1 MENEALRCEKRRG
14 IFEYVDKQ
22 RLISCF
28 IFTFAIG
35 LIAHAYAFLNFQ
47 PSHDSLYE
55 VVSDAAYWK
64 WKLQL
69 GRFLKPLYDLAL
81 GRFASLP
88 WVNGLMSLLW
98 LSLAGYLVTEMLR
111 INKRLGIALTCGVLS
126 VNLTVTALA
135 ATYMPD
141 LSSDMLAL
149 LFALLGCRIWYGMT
163 DGKTQLAPAKKLAL
177 TLCAGLCVGVS
188 LGIYQALVCVFV
200 TMVLAV
206 SVMRLLD
213 EKTSW
218 IRVWLSDF
226 WAAGI
231 ALLGGGV
238 YYGGLRLALAAT
250 GTELAQ
256 GQGNSL
262 INLFRYSGPICERLY
277 ETFRRVEFYM
287 IEFSGYAHSV
297 YFTTAV
303 GVLMMITVTVCFVW
317 LIGLL
322 IKRKASA
329 GNVIT
334 ALLFFLMLPF
344 AMNLMRLLN
353 SYIHLLMFYAFW
365 LAYIITFTLAKE
377 LSERKNTAVFERT
390 AAFLLCCVI
399 FMNIQTANAVYVKK
413 TTEHQATLSVMT
425 RVVDRVET
433 QPGYERGVTPVAFIG
448 VPQAYFSDFAP
459 YDKIQ
464 RLTGTDM
471 SGSIT
476 YYSIYGVYIPMLL
489 RTDMNIADR
498 GTAVAVAASEEVA
511 AMPLFPAAGSVRTVD
526 GIVVVKFTQDF
537 QD

>member
-1 MENEALRCEKRRG
+1 MENEALHGGKRPG
-14 IFEYVDKQ
+14 IFEYIDKQ
-22 RLISCF
+22 RLVSCF
-28 IFTFAIG
+28 VFTFAIG

-55 VVSDAAYWK
+55 VISDAAYWE

-69 GRFLKPLYDLAL
+69 GRFLKPLYDLTL

-88 WVNGLMSLLW
+88 WINGLMSLLW
-98 LSLAGYLVTEMLR
+98 LSLAGYLVTEMLS

-141 LSSDMLAL
+141 LSSDMLSL
-149 LFALLGCRIWYGMT
+149 LFALLGCRIWYGLT
-163 DGKTQLAPAKKLAL
+163 SGKTQHGPRKKLAL
-177 TLCAGLCVGVS
+177 TLCAALCVAVS

-200 TMVLAV
+200 TMVLAI
-206 SVMRLLD
+206 SIMRLLD
-213 EKTSW
+213 EKSSW
-218 IRVWLSDF
+218 KKVWLSDF
-226 WAAGI
+226 RAAGI
-231 ALLGGGV
+231 AILGGV
-238 YYGGLRLALAAT
+238 MYYAGLRLSLAVT
-250 GTELAQ
+250 GVELSQ
-256 GQGNSL
+256 SSNGL
-262 INLFRYSGPICERLY
+262 INLFRDSGPIGERLY

-303 GVLMMITVTVCFVW
+303 GVLTMITVTVCFAW

-334 ALLFFLMLPF
+334 ALLFFLMLTF

-353 SYIHLLMFYAFW
+353 SYIHVLMFYAFW

-425 RVVDRVET
+425 RVVERIET
-433 QPGYERGVTPVAFIG
+433 QEGYERGVTPVVFMG
-448 VPQAYFSDFAP
+448 SPQSYLSDFAP
-459 YDKIQ
+459 FDKIKK
-464 RLTGTDM
+464 LTGANNN
-471 SGSIT
+471 SSIT
-476 YYSIYGVYIPMLL
+476 YYVIYGVYIPMLL

-511 AMPLFPAAGSVRTVD
+511 AMPLFPAVGSVRTVD

>member
-22 RLISCF
+22 RLVSCF

-35 LIAHAYAFLNFQ
+35 LVAHAYAFLNFQ

-88 WVNGLMSLLW
+88 WINGLMSLLW

-111 INKRLGIALTCGVLS
+111 INKRPGIALTCGVLS
-126 VNLTVTALA
+126 VNLTVMALA

-149 LFALLGCRIWYGMT
+149 LFVLLGCRIWYGMT

-256 GQGNSL
+256 DYNGL
-262 INLFRYSGPICERLY
+262 TNLFGDSAPISEQLS
-277 ETFRRVEFYM
+277 ETLRWVKVYLT
-287 IEFSGYAHSV
+287 EFSGHAHSV
-297 YFTTAV
+297 YFTSAV
-303 GVLMMITVTVCFVW
+303 GILTVALATVCFVW
-317 LIGLL
+317 LAGLL

-334 ALLFFLMLPF
+334 ALLLFAAIPF
-344 AMNLMRLLN
+344 AMNLMRLL
-353 SYIHLLMFYAFW
+353 SSCIHLLMFYAFW
-365 LAYIITFTLAKE
+365 LAYIIAYVLAGE
-377 LSERKNTAVFERT
+377 LSARKNTAVFER
-390 AAFLLCCVI
+390 AAALLLCCVI
-399 FMNIQTANAVYVKK
+399 FINVQTANAVYVKK
-413 TTEHQATLSVMT
+413 TTEQQATLSVMT

-448 VPQAYFSDFAP
+448 IPQAYFSDFAP
-459 YDKIQ
+459 YDKIG
-464 RLTGTDM
+464 RLTGTDT

-476 YYSIYGVYIPMLL
+476 YYSIYGVYIPMML

-498 GTAVAVAASEEVA
+498 SVAAELAVSEEVA
-511 AMPLFPAAGSVRTVD
+511 AMPAFPAVGSVNTVE
-526 GIVVVKFTQDF
+526 GVVVVKFA
-537 QD
+537 

>member
-1 MENEALRCEKRRG
+1 MENEALRGEKRRG

-22 RLISCF
+22 RLIFCF

-55 VVSDAAYWK
+55 VISDPAYWK

-88 WVNGLMSLLW
+88 WINGLISLLW

-111 INKRLGIALTCGVLS
+111 INKRPGIALTCGVLS

-177 TLCAGLCVGVS
+177 TLCAALCLAVS

-200 TMVLAV
+200 TMVLAI
-206 SVMRLLD
+206 SIMRLLD

-238 YYGGLRLALAAT
+238 YYAGLRLSLAVT

-256 GQGNSL
+256 SSNGL
-262 INLFRYSGPICERLY
+262 TNLFGDSAPISEQLS
-277 ETFRRVEFYM
+277 ETIHWAKVYLT
-287 IEFSGYAHSV
+287 EFSGHAHSV
-297 YFTTAV
+297 YFTSAV
-303 GVLMMITVTVCFVW
+303 GILTVALATVCFVW
-317 LIGLL
+317 LAGLL

-353 SYIHLLMFYAFW
+353 SYIHVLMFYAFW

-377 LSERKNTAVFERT
+377 LSERKNMAVFERT

-425 RVVDRVET
+425 RVVERIET
-433 QPGYERGVTPVAFIG
+433 QPGYERGVTPVVFMGI
-448 VPQAYFSDFAP
+448 PQAYFSDFAP

-464 RLTGTDM
+464 RLTGADM

-489 RTDMNIADR
+489 RTDMNIADS
-498 GTAVAVAASEEVA
+498 GTAVAVSEEVA
-511 AMPLFPAAGSVRTVD
+511 AMPVFPAVGSVNTVD
-526 GIVVVKFTQDF
+526 GVVVVKFA
-537 QD
+537 